1 MFISRQNSLRAQGA
15 LLLVAGAVVSSSVV
29 SSSVGISEA
38 LAQGTADVMSV
49 AGQVAAQGQPP
60 APSLGEAFSRML
72 PMLVMVFTIFY
83 FMVIRPQGKKQNQQV
98 EFLRSLKK
106 GDAVVT
112 SGGIHGRIFSIEE
125 GAVHLEIAKDVRIKV
140 DKVAL
145 VKPEVVISPDKTN
158 KAA

>member
-1 MFISRQNSLRAQGA
+1 MSDSVLGTNSMLKIKPNPLIPATVLLAG
-15 LLLVAGAVVSSSVV
+15 LLLPDAW
-29 SSSVGISEA
+29 VGIPDV
-38 LAQGTADVMSV
+38 LAQAA
-49 AGQVAAQGQPP
+49 AGQAIPQAAPP
-60 APSLGEAFSRML
+60 VPSLGEAFSRML

-83 FMVIRPQGKKQNQQV
+83 FMVIRPQGKKQNQQL

-125 GAVHLEIAKDVRIKV
+125 GAVYLEVAKEVRIKV

-145 VKPEVVISPDKTN
+145 VRPEANPAADKSA